1 MKIIQHPMVGN
12 IYISVL
18 TSAIRIFGTVR
29 ALEAGPPSENLIGGS
44 QRALTNFMVAE
55 SRTASTVLMVAAR
68 RALASFMVAESRI
81 A

>member
-1 MKIIQHPMVGN
+1 MEVT
-12 IYISVL
+12 

-29 ALEAGPPSENLIGGS
+29 ALVAGPPSENLIGGS

-55 SRTASTVLMVAAR
+55 RRTASTVHMVAVQHA
-68 RALASFMVAESRI
+68 FVNFVVAETII